1 MEEWVPLQDFPGY
14 SLSSEG
20 RVRNDRFDRLRKIN
34 YHGGYATVAFYKNR
48 RTVNRTLAHLVAR
61 EFVHRPR
68 DTFDTPIYLDGD
80 KRNCKATNIM
90 WRPRWFAIRH
100 EVQFRL
106 DLPKNTEPVRN
117 VHTGEVYG
125 GVWPLVFDRGV
136 IFNDVVLSIANCTY
150 VFPLYQNFEWVI

>member
-14 SLSSEG
+14 SISSEG

-61 EFVHRPR
+61 EFVSRPR

-106 DLPKNTEPVRN
+106 D
-117 VHTGEVYG
+117 
-125 GVWPLVFDRGV
+125 VWPLVFDRGV